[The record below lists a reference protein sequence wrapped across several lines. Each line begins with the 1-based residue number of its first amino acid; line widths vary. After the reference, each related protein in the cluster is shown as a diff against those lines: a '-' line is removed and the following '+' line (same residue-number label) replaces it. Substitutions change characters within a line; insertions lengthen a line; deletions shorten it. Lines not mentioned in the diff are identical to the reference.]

1 MTALEVELDACGG
14 AAAPPSAAA
23 RLREVLAE
31 ALRNG
36 RAELAKPRGK
46 AGAYAIQSRI
56 AAWISHIDGSHSSI
70 MGLPL
75 HETTVLLSR
84 ARVRIEV

>member
-36 RAELAKPRGK
+36 RAELAKPRSGK
-46 AGAYAIQSRI
+46 DAPVQVAIALQ
-56 AAWISHIDGSHSSI
+56 G
-70 MGLPL
+70 G
-75 HETTVLLSR
+75 
-84 ARVRIEV
+84 